1 VIRLSWLQFRT
12 QAMAA
17 AAGLAVIAVVVA
29 ITGPHLAD
37 YYRTAVATCKAP
49 PPWQEVF
56 PFIKHPHEP
65 FPPNNCQRL
74 VAAWR
79 GRYNILQQS
88 LSAIV
93 LVIPAL
99 TGLFWGAPLAAREL
113 ETGAFRLAWTQ
124 SVTRARWLAVK
135 LTLVG
140 LSSMAVA
147 GLLSLMV
154 TWWSSPLDK
163 TYASQFNAFS
173 ERGIVPVGYAAF
185 GFVLGVTAG
194 LLIRRTLPAMAA
206 TVLPYIGARFAV
218 TALRPHFISPVTV
231 ADKLPH
237 DLNVFQVGL
246 DSWPTYWSGNWVIAS
261 NTIRLTTTVPPIT
274 QGNLVT
280 CPASQYLQPHSH
292 SHPSSV
298 PPPLAIESGAMKSCV
313 EHHTYPYLAQLREIL
328 TYQPGS
334 RYWAFQGIE
343 TGIFLALAAALAVAC
358 FWWLRR
364 RIC

>member
-12 QAMAA
+12 QAVVAS
-17 AAGLAVIAVVVA
+17 AGLAIVAVVLA

-37 YYRTAVATCKAP
+37 FYRTAVATCKP
-49 PPWQEVF
+49 QPPWQEAA
-56 PFIKHPHEP
+56 PFLKHPHEP
-65 FPPNNCQRL
+65 FGLNNCQVL

-79 GRYNILQQS
+79 GRYDILVQS

-99 TGLFWGAPLAAREL
+99 IGLFWGAPLVAREL

-124 SVTRARWLAVK
+124 SVTRGRWLAVK
-135 LTLVG
+135 LALAG

-154 TWWSSPLDK
+154 TWWFSPLDR
-163 TYASQFNAFS
+163 TDASQFSTFS
-173 ERGIVPVGYAAF
+173 ERGIAPVGYAAF

-194 LLIRRTLPAMAA
+194 LLIRRTVPAMAA
-206 TVLPYIGARFAV
+206 AVLPYIGVRFAV
-218 TALRPHFISPVTV
+218 TALRPHFMSPVTV
-231 ADKLPH
+231 AEKLPH
-237 DLNVFQVGL
+237 DLNVAQVGL
-246 DSWPTYWSGNWVIAS
+246 DAWPTYWSGNWVVAS
-261 NTIRLTTTVPPIT
+261 NTLTTSGRPVSQASLAASPGIQHKPAQSNPNPNSFTDFIKAENSWTV
-274 QGNLVT
+274 
-280 CPASQYLQPHSH
+280 
-292 SHPSSV
+292 
-298 PPPLAIESGAMKSCV
+298 
-313 EHHTYPYLAQLREIL
+313 HHTYPYMAQLREIL
-328 TYQPGS
+328 TYQPAS

-343 TGIFLALAAALAVAC
+343 TGIFLALAAALALAC

>member
-12 QAMAA
+12 QAVVA
-17 AAGLAVIAVVVA
+17 AAGLAIIAVVVA

-37 YYRTAVATCKAP
+37 FYRTAVATCKAP
-49 PPWQEVF
+49 PPWQEVS

-74 VAAWR
+74 VDAWR
-79 GRYNILQQS
+79 GRYNILEQS
-88 LSAIV
+88 LSATV

-99 TGLFWGAPLAAREL
+99 IGLFWGAPLAAREL

-124 SVTRARWLAVK
+124 SVTRGRWLAVK

-140 LSSMAVA
+140 LCSMAVA

-154 TWWSSPLDK
+154 TWWSSPLDR

-173 ERGIVPVGYAAF
+173 VRGIVPVGYAAF

-194 LLIRRTLPAMAA
+194 LLVRRTVPAMAA

-218 TALRPHFISPVTV
+218 TALRPHFMSPVTV
-231 ADKLPH
+231 AEKLPH

-274 QGNLVT
+274 QGNLLT
-280 CPASQYLQPHSH
+280 CPVSTQHPL
-292 SHPSSV
+292 SHPLSM
-298 PPPLAIESGAMKSCV
+298 IDTIRAMQSCT